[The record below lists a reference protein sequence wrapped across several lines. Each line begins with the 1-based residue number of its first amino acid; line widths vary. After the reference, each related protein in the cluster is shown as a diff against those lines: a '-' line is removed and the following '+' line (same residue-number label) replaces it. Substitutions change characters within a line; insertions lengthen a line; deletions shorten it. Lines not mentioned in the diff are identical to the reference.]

1 MSKVLIYFF
10 IGISLS
16 VDAFSLSLVLGSIIK
31 KKNNITLFP
40 IIVGIFHFI
49 MTNIGN
55 KIGYLLSKI
64 AKLPFKKITGIIFIY
79 LAIETFQNKN
89 TDEEIKDFS
98 LFKQICVAFLVSI
111 DSILVGL
118 AYGIK
123 KESIIL
129 AATIFLVESS
139 FFTYLGIKIGDK
151 IQKKIDNYSIYCGT
165 IILLLIG
172 GYYLFWLFTTNIY

>member
-1 MSKVLIYFF
+1 MSKILIYFF

-16 VDAFSLSLVLGSIIK
+16 VDAFSLSIALGTIIK
-31 KKNNITLFP
+31 KKKNIILFP

-49 MTNIGN
+49 MTNTGN

-64 AKLPFKKITGIIFIY
+64 ARLPLKKISGIIFIY
-79 LAIETFQNKN
+79 LAIETYQNKN
-89 TDEEIKDFS
+89 QKEEIKDFS

-123 KESIIL
+123 RESIIL

-139 FFTYLGIKIGDK
+139 LFTYFGIKIGDK
-151 IQKKIDNYSIYCGT
+151 IQKRVNNYSIYFGT

-172 GYYLFWLFTTNIY
+172 GYYLF